1 MAVFEDRD
9 VWLARLE
16 GLVDQ
21 HTERLNNIEN
31 WLRVIVV
38 LHITSLAGIVVLLI
52 RLAF

>member
-21 HTERLNNIEN
+21 HTERLKNIEN